1 MMPKVKFPLVYN
13 IKSDLSVIYSA
24 NTDVASG
31 LPGVPRSGA
40 QDVGAARGRSCGLV
54 AVRGPRRWTCRPM
67 CCRNTGHPRFQ
78 RPRSRLRTGDRFC
91 AAASPSPWPR
101 LSAGRPDKLRPLSV
115 FHCTAARSSAPPH
128 SSVWLLS
135 QLEDPAWSEG
145 REARPSSPAALSTL
159 CGSREARGD
168 CWVLTK
174 RHGNRG
180 PRSHACPKPTAPGCP
195 VPGGHGPCIVS
206 PDRKWT
212 WQWDFRDKRAGGG
225 LVGEGHGFVSTEQCG
240 DHFTRLVSS
249 VPVGG
254 QRVSGERVGTAE

>member
-1 MMPKVKFPLVYN
+1 M
-13 IKSDLSVIYSA
+13 
-24 NTDVASG
+24 
-31 LPGVPRSGA
+31 
-40 QDVGAARGRSCGLV
+40 
-54 AVRGPRRWTCRPM
+54 
-67 CCRNTGHPRFQ
+67 
-78 RPRSRLRTGDRFC
+78 
-91 AAASPSPWPR
+91 
-101 LSAGRPDKLRPLSV
+101 
-115 FHCTAARSSAPPH
+115 
-128 SSVWLLS
+128 WLLS

>member
-1 MMPKVKFPLVYN
+1 MLRKHGAPTVPAAKVP
-13 IKSDLSVIYSA
+13 
-24 NTDVASG
+24 
-31 LPGVPRSGA
+31 
-40 QDVGAARGRSCGLV
+40 AADRG
-54 AVRGPRRWTCRPM
+54 W
-67 CCRNTGHPRFQ
+67 
-78 RPRSRLRTGDRFC
+78 FC

-115 FHCTAARSSAPPH
+115 FHCTAARSSATPS

-212 WQWDFRDKRAGGG
+212 WPWDFGDKRAGGG